1 MGITVFTVIWTGV
14 VVFLLGSDAPL
25 FFPLVFGLVDLLII
39 YWTLWMWLGIA
50 VVTADGDRV
59 TVARGLLFASGRR
72 QYDARSLTDVHVKV
86 GMQSGNTPYY
96 RIMFTDRVGKK
107 IRAGWGIRDKREAEW
122 LAQRLRDAVGIV
134 IRDASEATSRSLE
147 ASAL

>member
-1 MGITVFTVIWTGV
+1 MPSRSVNMI
-14 VVFLLGSDAPL
+14 
-25 FFPLVFGLVDLLII
+25 
-39 YWTLWMWLGIA
+39 
-50 VVTADGDRV
+50 
-59 TVARGLLFASGRR
+59 R